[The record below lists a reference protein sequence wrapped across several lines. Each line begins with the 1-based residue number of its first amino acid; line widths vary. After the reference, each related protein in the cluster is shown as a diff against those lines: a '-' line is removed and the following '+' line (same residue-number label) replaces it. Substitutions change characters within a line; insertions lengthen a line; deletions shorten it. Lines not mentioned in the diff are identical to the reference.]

1 MPVHDD
7 RMIVRTIRHAP
18 VDFSKQKIIAGTLDP
33 SLNNEGR
40 GMIRALQASVSVPE
54 FDVLVTSPLRRARE
68 TARQLTGIADA
79 DITVTPLCAER
90 NYGQLEGVS
99 PDRLGDIQP
108 KTFYVSVGGIDYSLN
123 PPDGETLEELRA
135 RAVAFHEFIETF
147 QGQSILVV
155 SHEAFLQ
162 QYHGLLHGLDV
173 YHALTSHV
181 TYLEINEFRL
191 TGNNLVSHELIHKP
205 EIIYEN
211 W

>member
-1 MPVHDD
+1 MLAYL
-7 RMIVRTIRHAP
+7 RIEFGIGC
-18 VDFSKQKIIAGTLDP
+18 SK
-33 SLNNEGR
+33 
-40 GMIRALQASVSVPE
+40 
-54 FDVLVTSPLRRARE
+54 F
-68 TARQLTGIADA
+68 
-79 DITVTPLCAER
+79 
-90 NYGQLEGVS
+90 GQLEGVL

-108 KTFYVSVGGIDYSLN
+108 KTFYVSVGGFDYSLN
-123 PPDGETLEELRA
+123 PPGGETLEELRD

-162 QYHGLLHGLDV
+162 QYHGLLRGLDV

-191 TGNNLVSHELIHKP
+191 IGNDFVSHELIHKP

-211 W
+211 G